1 MLCDAN
7 GVPLRFLLSCG
18 QASDI
23 ANDQPLLDRA
33 YAPSL
38 HGRPRK
44 RCRWLLADKG
54 NVEGEPPHRYTVRQ
68 AREKFCGDGLIGLCH
83 AVFATLLFVQSLGT
97 LTTAEHIPL
106 TEIQTMMKTT
116 PYPAIKNI
124 IPPYDWN
131 SFHNHKSYNWTTEPI
146 YTWTLNATF
155 THH

>member
-23 ANDQPLLDRA
+23 AYAQPLLDRA

-38 HGRPRK
+38 RGRPRK

-83 AVFATLLFVQSLGT
+83 AVFATLLFVQSLRQIGFAPESIWFANN
-97 LTTAEHIPL
+97 LSCDYGRRGLIG
-106 TEIQTMMKTT
+106 
-116 PYPAIKNI
+116 IK
-124 IPPYDWN
+124 
-131 SFHNHKSYNWTTEPI
+131 
-146 YTWTLNATF
+146 
-155 THH
+155 